1 MKITKYINGKT
12 IAAAVGFALLGICKD
27 GLKSLQR
34 DREYRQRQEQKQK
47 DWEARQRQY
56 EEDAKPEGEVI
67 ELTEINGVQ
76 HYKNKYGNWCP
87 LESKTTGDVKI
98 ITNKKGGRE

>member
-1 MKITKYINGKT
+1 MKIGKYINGKT
-12 IAAAVGFALLGICKD
+12 IAGAIGFALLGICKD

-34 DREYRQRQEQKQK
+34 DREYRLRQEQKQK
-47 DWEARQRQY
+47 DWEERQKQY
-56 EEDAKPEGEVI
+56 EEDAKPEGEL

-98 ITNKKGGRE
+98 TANKKGGKK

>member
-12 IAAAVGFALLGICKD
+12 IAGAIGFALLGICKD

-34 DREYRQRQEQKQK
+34 DREYRLRQEQKQK
-47 DWEARQRQY
+47 EKEERQKQY
-56 EEDAKPEGEVI
+56 EEDAMPEGELLELI
-67 ELTEINGVQ
+67 EIDGVQ

-98 ITNKKGGRE
+98 TFNKKGGKK

>member
-12 IAAAVGFALLGICKD
+12 IAGAIGFALLGICKD

-47 DWEARQRQY
+47 DWEERQKKR
-56 EEDAKPEGEVI
+56 EEDAMPEW
-67 ELTEINGVQ
+67 ELELMEINGIM
-76 HYKNKYGNWCP
+76 HYKDRFGNWCP
-87 LESKTTGDVKI
+87 MKSKTTGDVKI
-98 ITNKKGGRE
+98 TTNKKGGRG

>member
-12 IAAAVGFALLGICKD
+12 IAGAIGFALLGICKD

-34 DREYRQRQEQKQK
+34 DREYRLRQEQREK
-47 DWEARQRQY
+47 EEEERQRQY
-56 EEDAKPEGEVI
+56 EEGAKPEGEL
-67 ELTEINGVQ
+67 ELTEINGIQ

-98 ITNKKGGRE
+98 TTNKKGGKK